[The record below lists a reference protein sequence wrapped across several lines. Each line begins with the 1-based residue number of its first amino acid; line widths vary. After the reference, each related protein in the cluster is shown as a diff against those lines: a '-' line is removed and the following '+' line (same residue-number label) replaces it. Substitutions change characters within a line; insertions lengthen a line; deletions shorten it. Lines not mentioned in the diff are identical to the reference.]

1 MPPVTLEQFGLN
13 FLDVIIIVVFILYIF
28 EGFEVGFTEGLLDLL
43 NFVISFALG
52 LKLYSV
58 IGKLLVQYLSVP
70 SGFANAFGFFI
81 VAFLSEMILAL
92 FLRKPFHSIY
102 RLMSVRSKDE
112 HLSKGKAYLTSLNHV
127 LGIIPAVVSAGILMS
142 FLLTTIISLPFSPFL
157 KHTVSSSKFGS
168 LLVINTQAFE
178 KSLSNAFGGAVYETL
193 TFLTVK
199 PESNESINLLFKTKA
214 VTIDSEAENYML
226 SLVNK
231 QRLSQGLSVLVVD
244 EHLRE
249 LAREYSKDMFARGY
263 FSHYTPEGLSPFDRM
278 AQGNVF
284 YTFAGE
290 NLALAPNTDLAMQ
303 GLMQSK
309 GHRENMLSPNFKK
322 VGIGVVDGGIYG
334 EMFTQEFT
342 D

>member
-1 MPPVTLEQFGLN
+1 MPPITLTQFGLN

-28 EGFEVGFTEGLLDLL
+28 EGFEIGFTEGLLDLF
-43 NFVISFALG
+43 NFVVSFALG
-52 LKLYSV
+52 LKFYGV
-58 IGKLLVQYLSVP
+58 IGRLLIQYVSIP
-70 SGFANAFGFFI
+70 PGFANACGFFI
-81 VAFLSEMILAL
+81 VAFLSEIILAL
-92 FLRKPFHSIY
+92 FLRKKLHSIY
-102 RLMSVRSKDE
+102 RLSLRSKDE
-112 HLSKGKAYLTSLNHV
+112 HLSKGGAYLTSLNHV

-157 KHTVSSSKFGS
+157 KHTVSSSQFGS
-168 LLVINTQAFE
+168 LLVVNTQAFE
-178 KSLSNAFGGAVYETL
+178 KSLSNVFGGAVYETL

-199 PESNESINLLFKTKA
+199 PESNESVNLLFKTKA

-231 QRLSQGLSVLVVD
+231 QRLSQGLSLLVVD

-249 LAREYSKDMFARGY
+249 RAREYSKDMFARGY

-278 AQGNVF
+278 AQANVS

-290 NLALAPNTDLAMQ
+290 NLALAPNTDLSMQ

-309 GHRENMLSPNFKK
+309 GHRENILSPNFKK